1 MAQSSHTL
9 LSRLSRWSAELLLVF
24 LGAYAAFWLTNYQQ
38 HRESERRHQQILAAL
53 EDYVRDIVDSAKTEG
68 EREDRR
74 VANFRGALNAG
85 EMPSLVPLSMLSDYN
100 PGDIANLLQAGGFE
114 LLDIQTIT
122 ALRKA
127 ESTLRLA
134 LGKAANNQKFSENL
148 IVPNLGKDRNF
159 FYDPATKQLE
169 ALFASY
175 PNMLQSTVD
184 SIHNVEKA
192 YAELLTQIQAERHRH
207 R

>member
-1 MAQSSHTL
+1 MTQSSHTP

-38 HRESERRHQQILAAL
+38 HREHVKRHQQILAAL
-53 EDYVRDIVDSAKTEG
+53 QDYVRDIVDSAKIEG
-68 EREDRR
+68 ERESQR
-74 VANFRGALNAG
+74 VASFRRALDAG
-85 EMPSLVPLSMLSDYN
+85 EMPSLTPLSMQSDYN

-134 LGKAANNQKFSENL
+134 LGKATNNQKFSENL
-148 IVPNLGKDRNF
+148 IVPNLGKDPIF
-159 FYDPATKQLE
+159 FYDPATKKLKPP
-169 ALFASY
+169 FAGY
-175 PNMLQSTVD
+175 PDMLQSTVA
-184 SIHNVEKA
+184 SIYKVDKA
-192 YAELLTQIQAERHRH
+192 YNELLTQIQAERQRH